1 MHHGSHSNGTLTL
14 GGVDTRLSDGPIA
27 YVPDSSAR
35 GFHSV
40 DVGTFK
46 LSHAVVDAAA
56 PAARAARAAPVRA
69 PVSVP
74 VNAAA
79 ILDTGTNVLLL
90 PPALLAALGEA
101 MCADPSL
108 AQCAALWAN
117 ECVELTAA
125 EAGSCPNSN
134 PNPHPSPRPSPNPNL
149 S

>member
-1 MHHGSHSNGTLTL
+1 M
-14 GGVDTRLSDGPIA
+14 
-27 YVPDSSAR
+27 PDSSSR

-40 DVGTFK
+40 DVASFK
-46 LSHAVVDAAA
+46 LSHAVDATAPAA
-56 PAARAARAAPVRA
+56 PAAPATRAAPVRA

-101 MCADPSL
+101 MCADPTL
-108 AQCAALWAN
+108 AKCAALWAN

-134 PNPHPSPRPSPNPNL
+134 PNPHPSPSPSPHPNL